1 MVNFPRNA
9 TQHLQSLF
17 AAFPVVVVTG
27 ARQVGKTTLL
37 RQLFPNLDYVVF
49 DASLDLEQARSEP
62 DLSLRNHP
70 APLILD
76 EIQYAPE
83 LVASIKRAV
92 DAQHAK
98 PGQFLLTG
106 SQQWQVMQALAE
118 SLAGRVAFVELSGL
132 SLSELTHT
140 QPQTASSLWLHR
152 WMQAQEH
159 GTQQAFADHART
171 APRLTD
177 GLDAHSFYAGNLQEW
192 LWRGFMP
199 KAQTLDLGLVPDFWQ
214 GYHRTYVERDARLAG
229 EVGDWHDFGRFV
241 RLMSALTAQEIN
253 HSQLG
258 REIGITPK
266 TAQRWLRMMQATF
279 QWFELPPFFANRIKR
294 VSKSPKGYLVDTG
307 MACHHAAMSSPQALG
322 GHPLFGALFETA
334 MVCEIRKTLALMGD
348 NANLYHWRASTGAEV
363 DCIIERDGWLHPIE
377 IKLTAQPTRKQTLGL
392 QGFRK
397 AHPDQRIGHGLM
409 LCAVEHP
416 RWISEDVLALPWNL
430 L

>member
-1 MVNFPRNA
+1 M
-9 TQHLQSLF
+9 LF
-17 AAFPVVVVTG
+17 RSAAFPVVVVTG
-27 ARQVGKTTLL
+27 ARQVGKSTLL
-37 RQLFPNLDYVVF
+37 RRVFPNLDFVVF

-62 DLSLRNHP
+62 DLFLRNHP
-70 APLILD
+70 APLIVD

-132 SLSELTHT
+132 SLSELTQT

-152 WMQAQEH
+152 WMQAQEQ
-159 GTQQAFADHART
+159 GTQQAFADDART
-171 APRLTD
+171 AQRHTG
-177 GLDAHSFYAGNLQEW
+177 GLDAYSFYAGNLQEW

-266 TAQRWLRMMQATF
+266 TAQR
-279 QWFELPPFFANRIKR
+279 
-294 VSKSPKGYLVDTG
+294 
-307 MACHHAAMSSPQALG
+307 
-322 GHPLFGALFETA
+322 
-334 MVCEIRKTLALMGD
+334 
-348 NANLYHWRASTGAEV
+348 
-363 DCIIERDGWLHPIE
+363 
-377 IKLTAQPTRKQTLGL
+377 
-392 QGFRK
+392 
-397 AHPDQRIGHGLM
+397 
-409 LCAVEHP
+409 
-416 RWISEDVLALPWNL
+416 
-430 L
+430 

>member
-1 MVNFPRNA
+1 MYPRNA
-9 TQHLQSLF
+9 VHHLQSLF

-37 RQLFPNLDYVVF
+37 RQVFPALDYVVF

-62 DLSLRNHP
+62 ALFLKNHP
-70 APLILD
+70 APVVLD

-92 DAQHAK
+92 DANQAR

-106 SQQWQVMQALAE
+106 SQQWQVMHALAE
-118 SLAGRVAFVELSGL
+118 SLAGRVAFVELAGL
-132 SLSELTHT
+132 SLSELAHE
-140 QPQTASSLWLHR
+140 QPQAASSLWLSR
-152 WMQAQEH
+152 WMSA
-159 GTQQAFADHART
+159 QQAGAQQGFAADVRT
-171 APRLTD
+171 APNYGG
-177 GLDAHSFYAGNLQEW
+177 GLPEW

-199 KAQTLDLGLVPDFWQ
+199 RAQTLELALVNDFWQ
-214 GYHRTYVERDARLAG
+214 GYHRTYIERDARLAG

-294 VSKSPKGYLVDTG
+294 VSKSPKGYLLDTG
-307 MACHHAAMSSPQALG
+307 MACHFAAISSPQGLAS
-322 GHPLFGALFETA
+322 HPLFGALFETA
-334 MVCEIRKTLALMGD
+334 MVCELRKTLALMGGS
-348 NANLYHWRASTGAEV
+348 ANLYHWRASTGAEV

-392 QGFRK
+392 QAFRK

-409 LCAVEHP
+409 LCAVDQP

>member
-1 MVNFPRNA
+1 MINFPRNS

-37 RQLFPNLDYVVF
+37 RQVFPNLDYVVF

-62 DLSLRNHP
+62 DLFLRNHP

-152 WMQAQEH
+152 WMQAQEQ
-159 GTQQAFADHART
+159 GTQQAFADHARA
-171 APRLTD
+171 APSHTG
-177 GLDAHSFYAGNLQEW
+177 GLDMDSFYAGNLQEW

-229 EVGDWHDFGRFV
+229 EVGLARLWSLCAPDERAHSARDQPQPIGPRDRHQPQNRPTLAAHDAGYVPVV
-241 RLMSALTAQEIN
+241 RAAAVFCQPHQTCEQKPQGLSVG
-253 HSQLG
+253 HRHG
-258 REIGITPK
+258 
-266 TAQRWLRMMQATF
+266 
-279 QWFELPPFFANRIKR
+279 LPPR
-294 VSKSPKGYLVDTG
+294 SHEQPE
-307 MACHHAAMSSPQALG
+307 
-322 GHPLFGALFETA
+322 GAGRPPF
-334 MVCEIRKTLALMGD
+334 VWCP
-348 NANLYHWRASTGAEV
+348 V
-363 DCIIERDGWLHPIE
+363 RD
-377 IKLTAQPTRKQTLGL
+377 R
-392 QGFRK
+392 
-397 AHPDQRIGHGLM
+397 HG
-409 LCAVEHP
+409 VRNP
-416 RWISEDVLALPWNL
+416 
-430 L
+430 

>member
-1 MVNFPRNA
+1 MVMYPRNA
-9 TQHLQSLF
+9 AHHLQSLF
-17 AAFPVVVVTG
+17 AAFPVVVVIG

-37 RQLFPNLDYVVF
+37 REVFPALDYVVF

-62 DLSLRNHP
+62 ELFLKNHP
-70 APLILD
+70 APVVLD

-92 DAQHAK
+92 DAHQAR

-106 SQQWQVMQALAE
+106 SQQWQVMSALAE
-118 SLAGRVAFVELSGL
+118 SLAGRVAFVELAGL
-132 SLSELTHT
+132 SLSELSHST
-140 QPQTASSLWLHR
+140 PQAPNALWLAR
-152 WMQAQEH
+152 WMAAQEADA
-159 GTQQAFADHART
+159 QQAFADEVRARPT
-171 APRLTD
+171 YTGSLA
-177 GLDAHSFYAGNLQEW
+177 EW

-199 KAQTLDLGLVPDFWQ
+199 KAQTLELGLVPDFWQ

-279 QWFELPPFFANRIKR
+279 QWFELPAFFANRIKR
-294 VSKSPKGYLVDTG
+294 VSKSPKGYLMDTG
-307 MACHHAAMSSPQALG
+307 LACHHAAMSSPQALG
-322 GHPLFGALFETA
+322 SHPLFGALFETA
-334 MVCEIRKTLALMGD
+334 MVCELRKTMAFMGGS
-348 NANLYHWRASTGAEV
+348 ANLYHWRASTGAEV

-377 IKLTAQPTRKQTLGL
+377 VKLTAQPTRKQTLGL
-392 QGFRK
+392 QAFRK

-409 LCAVEHP
+409 LCAVDQP
-416 RWISEDVLALPWNL
+416 RWISEDVLALPWNVW
-430 L
+430 

>member
-1 MVNFPRNA
+1 MYPRNA
-9 TQHLQSLF
+9 VHHLQSLF

-37 RQLFPNLDYVVF
+37 RQLFPALDYVVF
-49 DASLDLEQARSEP
+49 DASMDLEQARSEP
-62 DLSLRNHP
+62 ELFLKNHP

-83 LVASIKRAV
+83 LVANIKRAV
-92 DAQHAK
+92 DAQLAK
-98 PGQFLLTG
+98 PGQFLMTG

-132 SLSELTHT
+132 SLSELTRT
-140 QPQTASSLWLHR
+140 QPQTASSLWLPR
-152 WMQAQEH
+152 WMQAQEQ
-159 GTQQAFADHART
+159 GTQQAFADHARGV
-171 APRLTD
+171 PC
-177 GLDAHSFYAGNLQEW
+177 HPGNLQEW

-199 KAQTLDLGLVPDFWQ
+199 RAQTLDLGLVPDFWQ
-214 GYHRTYVERDARLAG
+214 GYHLTYVERDARLAG

-266 TAQRWLRMMQATF
+266 TAQRWLRMMQATY
-279 QWFELPPFFANRIKR
+279 QWFELPPYFANRIKR
-294 VSKSPKGYLVDTG
+294 VSKSPKGYLLDTG
-307 MACHHAAMSSPQALG
+307 MACHHAAMNSPQALG

-334 MVCEIRKTLALMGD
+334 MVCEIRKTLALMGGS
-348 NANLYHWRASTGAEV
+348 ANLYHWRASTGAEV
-363 DCIIERDGWLHPIE
+363 DCIIERNGWLHPIE

-409 LCAVEHP
+409 LCAVEQP

>member
-1 MVNFPRNA
+1 MVNLPRNA

-27 ARQVGKTTLL
+27 ARQVGKTTL
-37 RQLFPNLDYVVF
+37 QQQVFPDLDYVVF

-62 DLSLRNHP
+62 DLFLRNHP

-83 LVASIKRAV
+83 LVASIKRVV
-92 DAQHAK
+92 DARHAK

-132 SLSELTHT
+132 SLGELTHT

-152 WMQAQEH
+152 WMQAQEQ
-159 GTQQAFADHART
+159 GAQQAFADQAR
-171 APRLTD
+171 ASPCYP
-177 GLDAHSFYAGNLQEW
+177 GHLQEW

-199 KAQTLDLGLVPDFWQ
+199 KAQTLDLALVPDFWQ
-214 GYHRTYVERDARLAG
+214 GYHRTCVERDARLAG

-241 RLMSALTAQEIN
+241 RL
-253 HSQLG
+253 
-258 REIGITPK
+258 
-266 TAQRWLRMMQATF
+266 
-279 QWFELPPFFANRIKR
+279 
-294 VSKSPKGYLVDTG
+294 
-307 MACHHAAMSSPQALG
+307 
-322 GHPLFGALFETA
+322 
-334 MVCEIRKTLALMGD
+334 
-348 NANLYHWRASTGAEV
+348 
-363 DCIIERDGWLHPIE
+363 IIERDGWLHPIE

-409 LCAVEHP
+409 LCAVEQP